1 MWLLKRN
8 PPKDELYPTE
18 DLYFGGSV
26 TPQGLFDFLIWQHEA
41 VHTEFIEVRLTD
53 GVLKGRALSADLMI
67 WLGAVE
73 GDLLSALTS
82 RPGPRR
88 FFAELAIRVGA
99 LVTPAQVPAFTRALT
114 PLDLRGFFLLCA
126 ALETTARESYARME
140 KLTDALIG
148 SRTGDVAR
156 SLQLENLSREL
167 RLKTLDETFHEQAFL
182 EMAGWVVNGQLD
194 PTLTERAC
202 ADRLATHLP
211 RGAKSIHDPNI
222 AHVITHGGLSSL
234 FEARGLSIVVQ

>member
-1 MWLLKRN
+1 M
-8 PPKDELYPTE
+8 
-18 DLYFGGSV
+18 
-26 TPQGLFDFLIWQHEA
+26 
-41 VHTEFIEVRLTD
+41 
-53 GVLKGRALSADLMI
+53 
-67 WLGAVE
+67 
-73 GDLLSALTS
+73 
-82 RPGPRR
+82 
-88 FFAELAIRVGA
+88 
-99 LVTPAQVPAFTRALT
+99 
-114 PLDLRGFFLLCA
+114 LCA